1 MKTLVVITGA
11 TASGKTKTAIEVAK
25 TLGCEIISADS
36 RQMFADIPIATAAP
50 TFEERAVVAHHFVGN
65 LPLDAYYSAACFEEE
80 ALCLLSDLFKQSDY
94 AVMCGGS
101 MLYVDAVTKGIDEMP
116 TISDEVR
123 NRVAELLDTEG
134 SDGLLARLKLS
145 DPEYYEV
152 VDRKNTKRV
161 AHALEIIYESG
172 QTYTS
177 FRTGRTKTRNF
188 RILKFAIGMP
198 REVLFERISARVSAM
213 IDAGLES
220 EIRNVEPLRGLNSLN
235 TVGVKEMFDY
245 FDGKLTLEEAK
256 EKIARNTRVFAKKQL
271 TWLKKDGDVIW
282 CRDASDILSH
292 IRNDK

>member
-1 MKTLVVITGA
+1 MKTLVVITGP
-11 TASGKTKTAIEVAK
+11 TASGKTKASIEVAK
-25 TLGCEIISADS
+25 ALECSVISADS
-36 RQMFADIPIATAAP
+36 RQMYADIPIATAAP
-50 TFEERAVVAHHFVGN
+50 TQEERAAVAHYFVGN
-65 LPLDAYYSAACFEEE
+65 LPLDAYYSAACFEEDVMN
-80 ALCLLSDLFKQSDY
+80 LLADLFKQSDY

-152 VDRKNTKRV
+152 VDWKNTKRV
-161 AHALEIIYESG
+161 AHALEIIYESS

-292 IRNDK
+292 IRIDK